1 MNKMI
6 PHFSLHGTLFH
17 ILVLLFLLPINSF
30 GGIETVLTNVE
41 ENTSYIHLDKSFYVT
56 GEIIWYKVYLDQ
68 SFKEKAVTV
77 KALVATPEGKL
88 INQNFFKTEGKTYL
102 DGYYKIPF
110 GETTGIYL
118 LRFTGIDGAT
128 GTPVT
133 IAEINVPI
141 FNDLQGIAK
150 LVKQDANQIEAFET
164 PPSITN
170 DLNVAITLPKDNF
183 NKREAIAAT
192 IKVTD
197 QAGQPVM
204 GTVSV
209 AVIDKSLAGSGQVAS
224 TVLSNVSTFN
234 EDMYIQG
241 QVMDKKGAIVSS
253 SIVGAFSAKDDQLYY
268 SKVTDDG
275 RFKMK
280 LPDFTGEKRV
290 QFLGDPKK
298 IEHIAVKMEE
308 DLPFTANKELP
319 LTEKVTNYLAL
330 SRQRKKIFQYYGTPE
345 SDIKIA
351 AIKEKLSKNKP
362 NQDWIIKEYENFE
375 YMYIFF
381 KENLSPLRFR
391 FNSDSTYSAAMY
403 NPANQSSDKFFS
415 GKPLFIIDN
424 IATRDGDFV
433 ARMKMR
439 DIEKV
444 ELFFNLKDLNRNF
457 KLFGSSGVVKITSY
471 QPLNQLP
478 VQEAKNGF
486 AVQGLQ
492 PKAQFPI
499 FHPDQITNNRRQ
511 AFFRPQLYWNPDLT
525 TDKQGITTINYHQSD
540 DRSTFQIQVVVQGT
554 NGEMGYATKEYKVN

>member
-6 PHFSLHGTLFH
+6 LHFSFLSTLFH
-17 ILVLLFLLPINSF
+17 LLAVLFLLPINTF
-30 GGIETVLTNVE
+30 GGIETVVKDVE
-41 ENTSYIHLDKSFYVT
+41 ENTSYIHIDKSFYVT

-68 SFKEKAVTV
+68 
-77 KALVATPEGKL
+77 ALKGKTATLKSVVVRPQGKI
-88 INQNFFKTEGKTYL
+88 INQEFFKTEGKTYL
-102 DGYYKIPF
+102 QGYYKIPF
-110 GETTGIYL
+110 GETTGMYL
-118 LRFTGIDGAT
+118 LRFTGIDSST

-133 IAEINVPI
+133 IAEINIPI

-150 LVKQDANQIEAFET
+150 LVKQDANQIEVSET
-164 PPSITN
+164 PPIITN
-170 DLNVAITLPKDNF
+170 DLNVTITLPKDSF
-183 NKREAIAAT
+183 SKREAIAAT

-197 QAGQPVM
+197 QAGQPIT

-224 TVLSNVSTFN
+224 TVLPTVPTFN
-234 EDMYIQG
+234 EEMYIQG
-241 QVMDKKGAIVSS
+241 QVTDKKGAIVPS

-268 SKVTDDG
+268 SKVEDDG
-275 RFKMK
+275 MFKMK
-280 LPDFTGEKRV
+280 LPDFTGEKRI
-290 QFLGDPKK
+290 QFLGDPKN
-298 IEHIAVKMEE
+298 IEHITVKMDE
-308 DLPFTANKELP
+308 DLPFTASKELP
-319 LTEKVTNYLAL
+319 LTDKVTNYLAL
-330 SRQRKKIFQYYGTPE
+330 SRQRKKIFQYYGAPE

-433 ARMKMR
+433 ARMKMG

-444 ELFFNLKDLNRNF
+444 ELFYNLKDLNRNF

-478 VQEAKNGF
+478 VEETKNGF
-486 AVQGLQ
+486 TVQGLQ
-492 PKAQFPI
+492 PKAQFPV
-499 FHPDQITNNRRQ
+499 FHPDQMANNRRQ
-511 AFFRPQLYWNPDLT
+511 AFFRPQLYWNPNLT
-525 TDKQGITTINYHQSD
+525 TDKQGRTTINYHQSD
-540 DRSTFQIQVVVQGT
+540 DRSTFQIQVVVQGE
-554 NGEMGYATKEYKVN
+554 NGKMGYATKEYKVN